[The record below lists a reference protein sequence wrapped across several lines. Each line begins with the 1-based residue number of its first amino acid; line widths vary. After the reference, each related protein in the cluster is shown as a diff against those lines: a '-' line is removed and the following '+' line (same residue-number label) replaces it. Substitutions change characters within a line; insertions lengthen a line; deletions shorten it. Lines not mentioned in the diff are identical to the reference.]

1 MLENI
6 GAYAVKDVAVY
17 EKKDDMDS
25 ILGDRAD
32 VDKDYVMDV
41 RLKKDYMTGFMIN
54 AEAGGGTKSRYL
66 GRLFTMSYTNNTRLS
81 LYGNANNINKKNRLT
96 QEEFELYDGEDA
108 GITRKINGGIDY
120 LADNALHT
128 WEAPGNVDA
137 LYNDN
142 RNTIITNA
150 VNFLQTAD
158 NYDFSNRDM
167 RARFLSVNFP

>member
-1 MLENI
+1 MQTI
-6 GAYAVKDVAVY
+6 SIRKT
-17 EKKDDMDS
+17 DS
-25 ILGDRAD
+25 HR
-32 VDKDYVMDV
+32 
-41 RLKKDYMTGFMIN
+41 RNSSF
-54 AEAGGGTKSRYL
+54 
-66 GRLFTMSYTNNTRLS
+66 
-81 LYGNANNINKKNRLT
+81 
-96 QEEFELYDGEDA
+96 YDGEDA

-137 LYNDN
+137 SYNDN

-167 RARFLSVNFP
+167 RERRFLSVNFP

>member
-1 MLENI
+1 MLDALIVQMPGVEIKDGGKIYVNGRFVETLLLNGKDFFKGDQNVMLENI

-17 EKKDDMDS
+17 EKKDDMDA

-66 GRLFTMSYTNNTRLS
+66 GRLFAMSYTNNTRLS

-96 QEEFELYDGEDA
+96 QENSSFMTVMTPESPAKSTE
-108 GITRKINGGIDY
+108 
-120 LADNALHT
+120 
-128 WEAPGNVDA
+128 V
-137 LYNDN
+137 
-142 RNTIITNA
+142 
-150 VNFLQTAD
+150 
-158 NYDFSNRDM
+158 
-167 RARFLSVNFP
+167 

>member
-54 AEAGGGTKSRYL
+54 AEAGGGTQVSLSRPSFYHV
-66 GRLFTMSYTNNTRLS
+66 
-81 LYGNANNINKKNRLT
+81 LY
-96 QEEFELYDGEDA
+96 QQY
-108 GITRKINGGIDY
+108 
-120 LADNALHT
+120 
-128 WEAPGNVDA
+128 P
-137 LYNDN
+137 
-142 RNTIITNA
+142 
-150 VNFLQTAD
+150 
-158 NYDFSNRDM
+158 
-167 RARFLSVNFP
+167 P